1 MRKFSPLL
9 LVIPVLLIITVLLF
23 FAYNKK
29 EATDAVDES
38 KLLINKLE
46 YSRRPLFLLTQHST
60 GKLLTLYLDQAG
72 QLESATVD
80 LEYLSGDLLKGA
92 RSKISSPGSESFSQA
107 FLLGSCSAG
116 GKCSFDKE
124 LVSGSSKLRL
134 SLKKETTQHILKG
147 SFVFVDS
154 EEVTTT
160 DGRFTYTPA
169 TSTGYQ
175 LLVDTLGLP
184 AGLDSDPY
192 LYPLAITSTSS
203 KISGDMVV
211 KAKNIT
217 SVMVYDGEEYQPIDF
232 KSQTDQITFTLDQPS
247 WSRSVDIVRDDLRGK
262 EETQTFYILGP
273 IVLLQ

>member
-1 MRKFSPLL
+1 MRKFLP
-9 LVIPVLLIITVLLF
+9 LLIIIPALIF
-23 FAYNKK
+23 SACGKK
-29 EATDAVDES
+29 EITDNVDES
-38 KLLINKLE
+38 KLLINKLD
-46 YSRRPLFLLTQHST
+46 YSSRPLFLLTEHST
-60 GKLLTLYLDQAG
+60 GKLLTLYLDQTD

-92 RSKISSPGSESFSQA
+92 RSTFSSLGSEPLSQA

-124 LVSGSSKLRL
+124 LISGSSKLRL
-134 SLKKETTQHILKG
+134 SLKKGTTQHILKG
-147 SFVFVDS
+147 GFVFVDS

-169 TSTGYQ
+169 STTGYQ

-211 KAKNIT
+211 KVKNVT
-217 SVMVYDGEEYQPIDF
+217 SVMIYDGEEYQSVDF
-232 KSQTDQITFTLDQPS
+232 ESQADQITFTLDQQP
-247 WSRSVDIVRDDLRGK
+247 WSRSADIIRDDLRGK
-262 EETQTFYILGP
+262 EETQTFYVLGP

>member
-1 MRKFSPLL
+1 MKKLLPLL
-9 LVIPVLLIITVLLF
+9 LIIPALF
-23 FAYNKK
+23 FSACTKK
-29 EATDAVDES
+29 EVDIVDES

-46 YSRRPLFLLTQHST
+46 YSRRPLFLLTEHST
-60 GKLLTLYLDQAG
+60 GKLLTLYLDQTD

-92 RSKISSPGSESFSQA
+92 RSTIPSFSSKPFSQA

-116 GKCSFDKE
+116 GKCSFDKD
-124 LVSGSSKLRL
+124 LISGSSKFRL
-134 SLKKETTQHILKG
+134 SLKKEKTQHILKG
-147 SFVFVDS
+147 GFVFVDS
-154 EEVTTT
+154 KEVTTT
-160 DGRFTYTPA
+160 DGRFTYIP
-169 TSTGYQ
+169 TSTTGYQ

-203 KISGDMVV
+203 RISGNMVV

-217 SVMVYDGEEYQPIDF
+217 SVMLYDGEEYQSVDF
-232 KSQTDQITFTLDQPS
+232 ESQDNQITFILDQQP
-247 WSRSVDIVRDDLRGK
+247 WSRTTDIIRDDLRGK
-262 EETQTFYILGP
+262 EETQTFYVLGP

>member
-1 MRKFSPLL
+1 MRKLL
-9 LVIPVLLIITVLLF
+9 PLLIIIPALLF
-23 FAYNKK
+23 SACTKK
-29 EATDAVDES
+29 DATDIVDES

-46 YSRRPLFLLTQHST
+46 YSRRPLFLLTEHST
-60 GKLLTLYLDQAG
+60 GKLLTLYLDQTD

-92 RSKISSPGSESFSQA
+92 RSNITSFNSGGFSQA

-116 GKCSFDKE
+116 GKCSFDKD

-134 SLKKETTQHILKG
+134 SLKKEKTQHILKG
-147 SFVFVDS
+147 GFVFVDS
-154 EEVTTT
+154 KEVTTT
-160 DGRFTYTPA
+160 DGRFTYTSA
-169 TSTGYQ
+169 STTGYQ

-203 KISGDMVV
+203 KISGDMIVR
-211 KAKNIT
+211 AKNIT
-217 SVMVYDGEEYQPIDF
+217 SVMIYDGEEYQSVDF
-232 KSQTDQITFTLDQPS
+232 ESQNDQIAFTLDQQP
-247 WSRSVDIVRDDLRGK
+247 WSRTVDIIRDDLRGK
-262 EETQTFYILGP
+262 EETQTFYVLGP